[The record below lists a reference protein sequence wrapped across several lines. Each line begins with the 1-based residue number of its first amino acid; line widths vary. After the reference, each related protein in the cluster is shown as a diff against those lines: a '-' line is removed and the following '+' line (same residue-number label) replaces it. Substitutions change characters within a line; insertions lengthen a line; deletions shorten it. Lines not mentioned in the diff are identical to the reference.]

1 MKTIRFA
8 LVTVGAIALVF
19 AYATVRTTASAAP
32 TGCDSFK
39 GQLTETTV
47 PSPNDPLGRL
57 IGALS
62 NGRVKGPMTS
72 RFTAITPTADGGLQV
87 ATDEVYVP
95 SAGQN
100 LTGTGVMRLTPDP
113 SSSGAY
119 LADETLTITGGTGSL
134 AGATGTIS
142 LTGTAVGLLSPPG
155 VLDLSYRGSICI
167 A

>member
-39 GQLTETTV
+39 GHLTETTV
-47 PSPNDPLGRL
+47 PSPNDPLGRV

-62 NGRVKGPMTS
+62 NGRVKGHNTS
-72 RFTAITPTADGGLQV
+72 RFAAITAPADGGFRV
-87 ATDEVYVP
+87 ATDEIYVP
-95 SAGQN
+95 SAGKN
-100 LTGTGVMRLTPDP
+100 LTGTAVMRPTPDP

-119 LADETLTITGGTGSL
+119 LAEE
-134 AGATGTIS
+134 
-142 LTGTAVGLLSPPG
+142 
-155 VLDLSYRGSICI
+155 
-167 A
+167 